1 MYILS
6 MSMFMSMSMS
16 LSIQKHVPEIVF
28 LLPSL
33 KVEAM
38 ANRMRNGQSWKILEI
53 RGDKVSRLPAVPPIM
68 VSSPFIT
75 STSILE
81 VRADQDHS
89 LPLLPIIASFIT
101 HQIVKSREELQYL
114 MWSEWEGHHVNPN
127 PGNQTTLISKK
138 YVYAHW
144 PPLCDWASFER
155 ANYSAPA
162 KAGISTWF
170 CCLCFKLA
178 NIHWPLTFH
187 ETFQYPSYCIPCKM
201 YTFAKYVFIKEH
213 PSQIWQIWLN
223 IFYNKTNIK
232 IQTKAAP
239 HRIQQLFISGLDV
252 QMELLES

>member
-1 MYILS
+1 
-6 MSMFMSMSMS
+6 
-16 LSIQKHVPEIVF
+16 
-28 LLPSL
+28 
-33 KVEAM
+33 
-38 ANRMRNGQSWKILEI
+38 
-53 RGDKVSRLPAVPPIM
+53 
-68 VSSPFIT
+68 
-75 STSILE
+75 
-81 VRADQDHS
+81 
-89 LPLLPIIASFIT
+89 
-101 HQIVKSREELQYL
+101 

-138 YVYAHW
+138 YVYAPW
-144 PPLCDWASFER
+144 PLLCDWASFER
-155 ANYSAPA
+155 ANYSAAA

-178 NIHWPLTFH
+178 NIYWPLTFH
-187 ETFQYPSYCIPCKM
+187 ETFQYPSYCVPCKM